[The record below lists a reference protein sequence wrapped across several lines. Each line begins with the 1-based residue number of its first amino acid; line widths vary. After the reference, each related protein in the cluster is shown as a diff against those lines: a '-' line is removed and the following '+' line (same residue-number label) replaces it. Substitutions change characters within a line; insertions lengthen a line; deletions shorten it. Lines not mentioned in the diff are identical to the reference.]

1 MENKIIRVAQ
11 GKQSTL
17 SQLYINGIFQ
27 CYLLEDK
34 IREVK
39 IASQTAIPTGVF
51 ELKLNTWGAKNADY
65 KRAFGNL
72 HQGMIE
78 ISGLPNFSFVYIHVG
93 NTIKDTAGCPLCG
106 FGFLFFDGNY
116 QVAQSVA
123 AYKMIYPKLVALA
136 KNSSNTLIIENNFQF

>member
-1 MENKIIRVAQ
+1 MESKIIRVAQ
-11 GKQSTL
+11 GKESTL

-39 IASQTAIPTGVF
+39 IPSQTAIPNGVF
-51 ELKLNTWGAKNADY
+51 SLKLNTIGAKNSIY
-65 KRAFGNL
+65 KKVFGKL
-72 HQGMIE
+72 HEGMVE
-78 ISGLPNFSFVYIHVG
+78 ISGLPNFSFVYIHTG
-93 NTIKDTAGCPLCG
+93 NTIKETAGCPLCG

-136 KNSSNTLIIENNFQF
+136 KDSSNTLIIENNFQF

>member
-1 MENKIIRVAQ
+1 MENKIIRVAE

-39 IASQTAIPTGVF
+39 IASQTAIPTGIF
-51 ELKLNTWGAKNADY
+51 ELKLNTWGAKNVDY
-65 KRAFGNL
+65 KKAFGKL

-78 ISGLPNFSFVYIHVG
+78 ISGLPNFSSVYIHTG
-93 NTIKDTAGCPLCG
+93 NTIRETAGCPLCG
-106 FGFLFFDGNY
+106 FGFQFADGDY
-116 QVAQSVA
+116 QVSQSIA
-123 AYKMIYPKLVALA
+123 AYKMIYPKLAALA
-136 KNSSNTLIIENNFQF
+136 KDSSNQFAIENNFQF

>member
-1 MENKIIRVAQ
+1 MESKIIRVAQ
-11 GKQSTL
+11 GKESTL

-39 IASQTAIPTGVF
+39 IPSQTAIPKGVF
-51 ELKLNTWGAKNADY
+51 SLKLNTIGAKNGIY
-65 KRAFGNL
+65 KKVFGKL
-72 HQGMIE
+72 HEGMVE
-78 ISGLPNFSFVYIHVG
+78 ISGLPNFSFVYIHTG
-93 NTIKDTAGCPLCG
+93 NTIKETAGCPLCG

-136 KNSSNTLIIENNFQF
+136 KDSSNTLIIENNFQF

>member
-39 IASQTAIPTGVF
+39 IASQTAIPTGIF
-51 ELKLNTWGAKNADY
+51 GLKLNTWGAKNADY
-65 KRAFGNL
+65 KKVFGML

-78 ISGLPNFSFVYIHVG
+78 ISGLPNLSFVYIHIG
-93 NTIKDTAGCPLCG
+93 NTIKETAGCPLCG
-106 FGFLFFDGNY
+106 FGFQFADGDY
-116 QVAQSVA
+116 QVSQSIA
-123 AYKMIYPKLVALA
+123 AYKMIYPKLAALA
-136 KNSSNTLIIENNFQF
+136 KDSSNQFAIENNFQF